1 MFKNSSELLDCAL
14 REFQAAIDS
23 GKTEVKIVVKQYF
36 KGNTEDMQKIGKE
49 LEIKD
54 IVELL
59 REEFSE
65 YDIKTRLQQDSL
77 SSVIS
82 FVNKPCRLT
91 YNLVLKSILTKKE

>member
-23 GKTEVKIVVKQYF
+23 GKTEVKIVIKQYF
-36 KGNTEDMQKIGKE
+36 NGNTEDMQKIGKE

-59 REEFSE
+59 REEFSD
-65 YDIKTRLQQDSL
+65 YRLQQDSL

-91 YNLVLKSILTKKE
+91 YRLVLKSVLIKK